1 MAIQSPR
8 DFFFY
13 DLCAMYDV
21 EQKLAQM
28 LPQMAQECQNAQAS
42 EAFLLHEK
50 ETREHVRN
58 LEQCF
63 QILGTE
69 PRPVENYTIDGLK
82 RDHDTFLQQQPPA
95 EALLLFNLYAG
106 YQSEYIE
113 IAAYHSLIDAATIL
127 GLPQCAQLFQQ
138 NLLQE
143 IEAAKKLW
151 TLGHSIGAQQLHAGQ
166 QAASSTP
173 LPDRPYGTNESL
185 SNDQKYV
192 AEATPVIEQ
201 PQQPNLSSTQ
211 EHSYKESDT
220 ANAGQPNV
228 NAGPST
234 TANSPAMGRS
244 YHVQPGM
251 EVVGSDTSFVGNVL
265 EIRDDDFRVDIPMH
279 RDVYVPFTA
288 LQSVEQDE
296 AAGRVILNIPADQ
309 VGKMNWPKHS
319 IF

>member
-1 MAIQSPR
+1 MAIQSPQ

-28 LPQMAQECQNAQAS
+28 LPQLAQECQNAQAS
-42 EAFLLHEK
+42 EAFMLHEQ
-50 ETREHVRN
+50 ETRQHVRN

-63 QILGTE
+63 QILSSE
-69 PRPVENYTIDGLK
+69 PRTVENYIIDGLK
-82 RDHDTFLQQQPPA
+82 RNHDAFLQQQPPV
-95 EALLLFNLYAG
+95 EALLLFDLYAG
-106 YQSEYIE
+106 YQGEYIE

-127 GLPQCAQLFQQ
+127 GLPQCAQLFQE

-151 TLGHSIGAQQLHAGQ
+151 ALGHSLGAQLLHTGREAETNEPG
-166 QAASSTP
+166 
-173 LPDRPYGTNESL
+173 PDQPYGTNESL
-185 SNDQKYV
+185 SNDQKFV
-192 AEATPVIEQ
+192 AATTPEINEPPQ
-201 PQQPNLSSTQ
+201 PSLSSMQ

-220 ANAGQPNV
+220 ANAGEPNV

-234 TANSPAMGRS
+234 TANSSAMGRS
-244 YHVQPGM
+244 YHVQQGM
-251 EVVGSDTSFVGNVL
+251 EVVGLDNEVIGHVRDV
-265 EIRDDDFRVDIPMH
+265 RDDDFLVDIPMR

-288 LQSVEQDE
+288 IQSVEQD
-296 AAGRVILNIPADQ
+296 ATAGRVVLNIPANQ
-309 VGKMNWPKHS
+309 VGKMHWPRPS